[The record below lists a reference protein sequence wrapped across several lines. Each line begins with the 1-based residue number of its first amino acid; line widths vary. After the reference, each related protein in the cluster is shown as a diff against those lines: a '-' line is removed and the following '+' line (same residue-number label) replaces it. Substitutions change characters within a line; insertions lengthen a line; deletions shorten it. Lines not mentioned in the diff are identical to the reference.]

1 MNRNK
6 YSDIIYICGE
16 KHVQLSSLLNCKYKG
31 KKQRILNESNT
42 RA

>member
-6 YSDIIYICGE
+6 YSDIIYMWE

-31 KKQRILNESNT
+31 KKQKTKNIK
-42 RA
+42 

>member
-6 YSDIIYICGE
+6 YSDIIYMWE
-16 KHVQLSSLLNCKYKG
+16 KHVQLSSLLNSKYKG
-31 KKQRILNESNT
+31 EKHRILNESNT